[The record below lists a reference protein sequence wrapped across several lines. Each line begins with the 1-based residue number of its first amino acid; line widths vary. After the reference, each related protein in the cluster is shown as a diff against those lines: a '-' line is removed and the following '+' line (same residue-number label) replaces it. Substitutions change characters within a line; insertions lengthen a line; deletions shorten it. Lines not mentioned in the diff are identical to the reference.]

1 MVEVSSYEINL
12 SFKDLHYQGTVKITL
27 STDEDLFLDSVNHD
41 VKSVKADGRELPF
54 SREGDIIHIKTGK
67 FSGTLEVQFEADVDQ
82 DGIVGIYKA
91 PYEGGYMISTQFEAN
106 YARRFIP
113 CIDDPS
119 KKAKFLL
126 TVEVDKNKDVISNMP
141 VKEVIEKGD
150 RKIVKFHETPKMSTY
165 LLYLGI
171 GNFEEIKEEFR
182 FPLVLATVPGKS
194 VRGKFSLS
202 IAKESIEFYENYFS
216 IPYQLPKMHLIAV
229 PEFSAGAMENWG
241 AITFREIALLVSDKS
256 PFSLKRRVSITVAH
270 ELAHQWF
277 GDLVTMKWW
286 DDLWLNESFATF
298 MSHKAMED
306 IRKDWDAMGY
316 FVSIETAEAMERD
329 SLFTHPIH
337 VPVKTP
343 DEIEEIFDDISYGK
357 GASILRM
364 IEAYIGKENF
374 RKGVSEYLRKFSFS
388 NAEAS
393 DLWTSLSQASGKDVN
408 SIMEE
413 WITHEG
419 YPMLRV
425 SPSEGGKVRI
435 TQERFS
441 LVKAED
447 RLYMV
452 PVTAIVDGKQTQFL
466 MDDKET
472 YLEGKKVKLNLDRTG
487 FYRVFYEDLES
498 FFKSDPNPMERWGLI
513 NDYFAFL
520 LKGIITPEEY
530 VYLVKRM
537 ESEEHYLP
545 AGEVASQLTL
555 LYNINSDK
563 WSLAKD
569 IISNYVAKWEN
580 RKSDVD
586 RQTYASMIASL
597 SYMDRDFA
605 AKVST
610 MMDNMESLVPEMKD
624 AVVIAYSVANG
635 EKGFEK
641 LMEMYKNSKFDEEKL
656 RYLRGMLAS
665 HEPHLI
671 ANTLNMSLSGEV
683 KKQDIPFMVIWGSI
697 YPRARDVTWEWFKAH
712 MERISKY
719 YEGTPR
725 MGVIMS
731 NILPFVG
738 LKHEDALDIASEIKS
753 GKSFVEVGKQKLEL
767 YRKLL

>member
-1 MVEVSSYEINL
+1 M
-12 SFKDLHYQGTVKITL
+12 
-27 STDEDLFLDSVNHD
+27 
-41 VKSVKADGRELPF
+41 
-54 SREGDIIHIKTGK
+54 
-67 FSGTLEVQFEADVDQ
+67 
-82 DGIVGIYKA
+82 
-91 PYEGGYMISTQFEAN
+91 
-106 YARRFIP
+106 
-113 CIDDPS
+113 
-119 KKAKFLL
+119 
-126 TVEVDKNKDVISNMP
+126 
-141 VKEVIEKGD
+141 
-150 RKIVKFHETPKMSTY
+150 
-165 LLYLGI
+165 
-171 GNFEEIKEEFR
+171 
-182 FPLVLATVPGKS
+182 
-194 VRGKFSLS
+194 
-202 IAKESIEFYENYFS
+202 
-216 IPYQLPKMHLIAV
+216 
-229 PEFSAGAMENWG
+229 
-241 AITFREIALLVSDKS
+241 
-256 PFSLKRRVSITVAH
+256 
-270 ELAHQWF
+270 
-277 GDLVTMKWW
+277 
-286 DDLWLNESFATF
+286 
-298 MSHKAMED
+298 
-306 IRKDWDAMGY
+306 
-316 FVSIETAEAMERD
+316 
-329 SLFTHPIH
+329 
-337 VPVKTP
+337 
-343 DEIEEIFDDISYGK
+343 
-357 GASILRM
+357 
-364 IEAYIGKENF
+364 
-374 RKGVSEYLRKFSFS
+374 
-388 NAEAS
+388 
-393 DLWTSLSQASGKDVN
+393 
-408 SIMEE
+408 
-413 WITHEG
+413 
-419 YPMLRV
+419 
-425 SPSEGGKVRI
+425 
-435 TQERFS
+435 
-441 LVKAED
+441 
-447 RLYMV
+447 
-452 PVTAIVDGKQTQFL
+452 
-466 MDDKET
+466 
-472 YLEGKKVKLNLDRTG
+472 EGKKVKLNLDRTG

-498 FFKSDPNPMERWGLI
+498 FFQSDPNPMERWGLI

-624 AVVIAYSVANG
+624 AVVIAYSVAKG

-656 RYLRGMLAS
+656 RYLKGMLAS

-753 GKSFVEVGKQKLEL
+753 GEIICGGRQTEARTLQEVTMK
-767 YRKLL
+767 